1 MRSAVVTRDSEERY
15 YVASQWNLI
24 WRNFKKHKLGLAALP
39 VLGCLYFLAVF
50 GEFISAYT
58 PVTYFRERENVPP
71 QRIHFVRPDGTFQ
84 LRPFVYGL
92 NKEMDPDT
100 FRQIYRH
107 DTTSI
112 VPLRFFVA
120 GEPYKMWNL
129 FHADLHLFGAEGEAV
144 LLFGTD
150 RLGRDLLTRVIYASR
165 ISLTVGLVGVIVT
178 FVFGMVLGGMSG
190 YFGGVADTVVMR
202 AIDFVISL
210 PTIPLWMAL
219 AAALPQNWSSIQIYF
234 AITLIFSVI
243 GWAGLARVIRGKLL
257 ALREE
262 DFVMAAK
269 ISGASNAS
277 IIGRHLLPSFASY
290 LIVNLTIAV
299 PSMILGET
307 ALSFLGLGIRPPSV
321 SWGTLLQDAQKL
333 QVLAHQPW
341 LLIPCIFVI
350 ITVLMYNFL
359 GDGLR
364 DAADPYR

>member
-1 MRSAVVTRDSEERY
+1 MRSVGVRMDREESY
-15 YVASQWNLI
+15 YVASQWTLI
-24 WRNFKKHKLGLAALP
+24 WRKFKKHKLGLAALP
-39 VLGCLYFLAVF
+39 VLISLYFLATF
-50 GEFISAYT
+50 SEFISAYT
-58 PVTYFRERENVPP
+58 PLTYFRERENVPP
-71 QRIHFVRPDGTFQ
+71 QRIHFVRPDGTFR
-84 LRPFVYGL
+84 LRPFIYGL
-92 NKEMDPDT
+92 KQEADPDT
-100 FRQIYRH
+100 YRQVYVPDKTR
-107 DTTSI
+107 I
-112 VPLRFFVA
+112 VPVRFFVE

-129 FHADLHLFGAEGEAV
+129 FYWNRHLFGTNEEAV
-144 LLFGTD
+144 FVFGTD
-150 RLGRDLLTRVIYASR
+150 RLGRDLLSRMIYASR

-178 FVFGMVLGGMSG
+178 FVLGLMLGGISG
-190 YFGGVADTVVMR
+190 YFGGVVDTVVMR

-219 AAALPQNWSSIQIYF
+219 AAALPRNWSSIQIYF
-234 AITLIFSVI
+234 AITLIFSVV
-243 GWAGLARVIRGKLL
+243 GWAGLARVIRGKIL

-269 ISGASNAS
+269 ISGVSS
-277 IIGRHLLPSFASY
+277 SGIIARHLLPSFASY

-350 ITVLMYNFL
+350 VTVLMYNFL

>member
-1 MRSAVVTRDSEERY
+1 MRSINVKKDSEESY

-24 WRNFKKHKLGLAALP
+24 WRKFKKHKLGLAALP
-39 VLGCLYFLAVF
+39 VLISLYFLAAF
-50 GEFISAYT
+50 SEFISAYT
-58 PVTYFRERENVPP
+58 PLTYVRERENVPP
-71 QRIHFVRPDGTFQ
+71 QRIHFIRPDGTFR
-84 LRPFVYGL
+84 LRPFIYGL
-92 NKEMDPDT
+92 KREVDPDT
-100 FRQIYRH
+100 FRHIYRP
-107 DTTSI
+107 DKTRI
-112 VPLRFFVA
+112 VPVRFFVE

-129 FHADLHLFGAEGEAV
+129 VDGNRHLFGTNGEAV
-144 LLFGTD
+144 FLFGTD
-150 RLGRDLLTRVIYASR
+150 RLGRDLLSRTIYASR
-165 ISLTVGLVGVIVT
+165 ISLTVGLVGVIMT
-178 FVFGMVLGGMSG
+178 FVLGLILGGISG
-190 YFGGVADTVVMR
+190 YFGGVVDTVVMR

-219 AAALPQNWSSIQIYF
+219 AAALPENWSSIQIYF

-269 ISGASNAS
+269 ISGASNSS
-277 IIGRHLLPSFASY
+277 IIARHLLPSFASY

-321 SWGTLLQDAQKL
+321 SWGTLLQDAQRL

-350 ITVLMYNFL
+350 VTVLMYNFL

>member
-1 MRSAVVTRDSEERY
+1 MRSSDVEKDSEESY

-24 WRNFKKHKLGLAALP
+24 WRKFKKHKLGLTALP
-39 VLGCLYFLAVF
+39 VLISLFSLAAF
-50 GEFISAYT
+50 SEFVSAYT
-58 PVTYFRERENVPP
+58 PLTYFRDRENVPP
-71 QRIHFVRPDGTFQ
+71 QRIHFTRPDGTFR
-84 LRPFVYGL
+84 LRPFIYGL
-92 NKEMDPDT
+92 KGEVDPDT
-100 FRQIYRH
+100 FRRIYRP
-107 DTTSI
+107 DKTRI
-112 VPLRFFVA
+112 VPVRFFVE

-129 FHADLHLFGAEGEAV
+129 VYGNRHLFGTNGEAV
-144 LLFGTD
+144 FLFGTD
-150 RLGRDLLTRVIYASR
+150 RLGRDLLSRVIYASR
-165 ISLTVGLVGVIVT
+165 ISLTVGLVGVIMT
-178 FVFGMVLGGMSG
+178 FVLGLILGGISG
-190 YFGGVADTVVMR
+190 YFGGVVDAVVMR

-219 AAALPQNWSSIQIYF
+219 AAALPANWTSIQIYF

-243 GWAGLARVIRGKLL
+243 GWAGLARVIRGKVL

-269 ISGASNAS
+269 ISGASASS
-277 IIGRHLLPSFASY
+277 IIARHLLPSFASY

-321 SWGTLLQDAQKL
+321 SWGTLLQDSQRL

-350 ITVLMYNFL
+350 VTVLMYNFL